1 MSSHNYNTRLNS
13 LTSNEESTLT
23 EVSASNDAIVDAPSQ
38 TNATTSQ
45 FSETA
50 TLIINLEKKMTSR
63 FDGLDIELLN
73 LKDVIIKN
81 LQVENERLR
90 KKVNVLENKVLTLE
104 SEHNSLEQYGRRNN
118 IEITGIPDN
127 VPDQILEEK
136 VVDILNEISV
146 DVSPK
151 DIEVCHHVGVS
162 KNNSKKTIVHFI
174 NENLTVKNNEIAFL
188 SRNFKRRG
196 HLTKKYSRDGTV
208 HISRPEIHRGKV
220 LKMYHINDLL
230 NLFPY

>member
-23 EVSASNDAIVDAPSQ
+23 EVSTSNDAIVDAPSQ

-90 KKVNVLENKVLTLE
+90 KKEMFL
-104 SEHNSLEQYGRRNN
+104 
-118 IEITGIPDN
+118 
-127 VPDQILEEK
+127 
-136 VVDILNEISV
+136 
-146 DVSPK
+146 
-151 DIEVCHHVGVS
+151 
-162 KNNSKKTIVHFI
+162 KTKF
-174 NENLTVKNNEIAFL
+174 
-188 SRNFKRRG
+188 
-196 HLTKKYSRDGTV
+196 
-208 HISRPEIHRGKV
+208 
-220 LKMYHINDLL
+220 
-230 NLFPY
+230 

>member
-13 LTSNEESTLT
+13 LTSNEESTLI

-38 TNATTSQ
+38 TNANTYQ

-63 FDGLDIELLN
+63 FDGLDNELLN

-104 SEHNSLEQYGRRNN
+104 SDHNSLEQYGRRNN

-127 VPDQILEEK
+127 VPDQNLE
-136 VVDILNEISV
+136 
-146 DVSPK
+146 
-151 DIEVCHHVGVS
+151 
-162 KNNSKKTIVHFI
+162 
-174 NENLTVKNNEIAFL
+174 
-188 SRNFKRRG
+188 
-196 HLTKKYSRDGTV
+196 
-208 HISRPEIHRGKV
+208 
-220 LKMYHINDLL
+220 
-230 NLFPY
+230 

>member
-23 EVSASNDAIVDAPSQ
+23 EVSTSNDAIVDAPSQ

-151 DIEVCHHVGVS
+151 DIEACHRVGVS
-162 KNNSKKTIVHFI
+162 KITQIKQ
-174 NENLTVKNNEIAFL
+174 
-188 SRNFKRRG
+188 
-196 HLTKKYSRDGTV
+196 
-208 HISRPEIHRGKV
+208 
-220 LKMYHINDLL
+220 
-230 NLFPY
+230 